1 LLIKNE
7 IGNALADGTKLP
19 AVTAFRDGVPRRASP
34 TYRSRTAFT
43 ATTRT
48 SLLEASG
55 IAAEVIDGSRQ
66 DAWQNY
72 VAHILAD
79 RHPLFT
85 GLPVKPRKRRGQRRK
100 RRTER

>member
-1 LLIKNE
+1 
-7 IGNALADGTKLP
+7 
-19 AVTAFRDGVPRRASP
+19 
-34 TYRSRTAFT
+34 
-43 ATTRT
+43 
-48 SLLEASG
+48 
-55 IAAEVIDGSRQ
+55 VIDGSRQ